1 MYEKFMK
8 RLLVILISVLLLFF
22 SKSESSGQDKVS
34 IISDKVTGAPFSYG
48 LTELMRVLQSKRI
61 EYEKVNSLKETKGN
75 LIIITGLSRGTGM
88 AAQLLKEAGRKVPAT
103 AEALLIW
110 KTRLKNKEAV
120 VISGYDD
127 KGIMYGLLDVA
138 DRIRGITGNV
148 HPLSAVN
155 EITEQ
160 PAIAERAVSMYTMN
174 RRYWEDRLFDETY
187 WTRYFD
193 LLAHCRFNMFTI
205 IFGYENGGFL
215 APCYPYF
222 FDVEGYPGVKMSGLT
237 QKEQQRNLTALN
249 RVIQLAKDRGI
260 GITLGIW
267 DHIYRGGVQAGD
279 FSGEV
284 AHQQRNILVTGLD
297 SGNLINYTGAAL
309 NKLIKVMPGLEAI
322 QFRMHDESG
331 LKKGEQR
338 PFWKDLFQS
347 IKKNH
352 PDMRLVLRAKGLPD
366 ETIQDAVN
374 SGLQFSISTKFWME
388 QTGLPYSPTHVYKQD
403 QKNRRHGYADMLR
416 YPQEYKIAW
425 GLWTGGTNRI
435 LLWGDH

>member
-1 MYEKFMK
+1 
-8 RLLVILISVLLLFF
+8 
-22 SKSESSGQDKVS
+22 
-34 IISDKVTGAPFSYG
+34 
-48 LTELMRVLQSKRI
+48 
-61 EYEKVNSLKETKGN
+61 
-75 LIIITGLSRGTGM
+75 
-88 AAQLLKEAGRKVPAT
+88 
-103 AEALLIW
+103 
-110 KTRLKNKEAV
+110 
-120 VISGYDD
+120 
-127 KGIMYGLLDVA
+127 
-138 DRIRGITGNV
+138 
-148 HPLSAVN
+148 
-155 EITEQ
+155 
-160 PAIAERAVSMYTMN
+160 
-174 RRYWEDRLFDETY
+174 
-187 WTRYFD
+187 
-193 LLAHCRFNMFTI
+193 
-205 IFGYENGGFL
+205 
-215 APCYPYF
+215 
-222 FDVEGYPGVKMSGLT
+222 
-237 QKEQQRNLTALN
+237 
-249 RVIQLAKDRGI
+249 VIQLAKDRGI